1 VPAQVLA
8 QRPDLAAAEQQLRAA
23 AAGVDVA
30 QAQRWPRLLLA
41 GAITL
46 GVGRVGGVQDTGAN
60 WSFGPSLS
68 LPLFDAG
75 RRRAE
80 VDAARARLDEA
91 LAAWRQRV
99 RGAVREVEEA
109 LVRLDAAARREDDA
123 RMAAESW
130 QRFVQAMQT
139 RWELGNAS
147 LIELQDARRQR
158 IAAEA
163 TLLAVRRERVAAWVQ
178 LYKASGGGW
187 DGTLAM
193 ADATTPAGAAAEPDS
208 NPRQP

>member
-1 VPAQVLA
+1 
-8 QRPDLAAAEQQLRAA
+8 
-23 AAGVDVA
+23 
-30 QAQRWPRLLLA
+30 
-41 GAITL
+41 
-46 GVGRVGGVQDTGAN
+46 VGGVQDSGLN
-60 WSFGPSLS
+60 WNLGPALT
-68 LPLFDAG
+68 LPLLDGG

-91 LAAWRQRV
+91 LAAWQQRV

-109 LVRLDAAARREDDA
+109 LVRLDAATRREDDA
-123 RMAAESW
+123 RSAAENW

-158 IAAEA
+158 IASET

-187 DGTLAM
+187 DGSLAV
-193 ADATTPAGAAAEPDS
+193 AAAAASAPAVASESHSSKP
-208 NPRQP
+208 